1 MKKEDG
7 ELGAL
12 GKVREG
18 LPEVGHD
25 SFKDWEPILYKLWEK
40 LREHT
45 QDLQSIVQDQ
55 LRLTVLP
62 AYKVYTRPTV
72 DNAEVATFTPEL
84 DPNGVKRMIFQGKW
98 NSENQAYLKKMDRQ
112 EQDKVI
118 VLSCTP
124 FA

>member
-12 GKVREG
+12 GKLREG
-18 LPEVGHD
+18 LTEIGHD

-55 LRLTVLP
+55 LRLTVIP
-62 AYKVYTRPTV
+62 AYKVYTRPII

-98 NSENQAYLKKMDRQ
+98 NSENQAHLKKNGPEVRY
-112 EQDKVI
+112 
-118 VLSCTP
+118 
-124 FA
+124 